1 MNQILM
7 TNSKNKPI
15 NKKKIFSIQ
24 LVLSIIAI
32 LIFIGFYISY
42 KIKLD
47 KRENFSD
54 SLIKNYNILK
64 LYSSDNTLTS
74 NNDTNNQIDNSS
86 SNNLV
91 IGLIEIPKI
100 NLFYPIFSQLND
112 ELLKVSP
119 CKFYGEMPDKNS
131 NLCIAGHN
139 YDNDKFFS
147 RVPTLSYNDEII
159 IHDNYGNRYSYTVI
173 KNYEVKE
180 NDLSPIYDKIS
191 DSYELT
197 LITCNNVNNNRII
210 IKAKKKVH

>member
-1 MNQILM
+1 MNQILI
-7 TNSKNKPI
+7 TNSKNKTI
-15 NKKKIFSIQ
+15 NKKKFFSIQ
-24 LVLSIIAI
+24 LILSIIAI
-32 LIFIGFYISY
+32 LVFASLYIFY

-64 LYSSDNTLTS
+64 LYSSNDTLTS
-74 NNDTNNQIDNSS
+74 NKSVNNQTDNSS
-86 SNNLV
+86 SNSLV
-91 IGLIEIPKI
+91 IGLIEIPKL

-119 CKFYGEMPDKNS
+119 CRFYGEMPDKNS

-147 RVPTLSYNDEII
+147 RIPSLNYGDEII
-159 IHDNYGNRYSYTVI
+159 IHDNYGNNFSYTVV

-180 NDLSPIYDKIS
+180 NDLSPVYDKIS

-197 LITCNNVNNNRII
+197 LITCNNINNNRII
-210 IKAKKKVH
+210 IKAKKKVQ